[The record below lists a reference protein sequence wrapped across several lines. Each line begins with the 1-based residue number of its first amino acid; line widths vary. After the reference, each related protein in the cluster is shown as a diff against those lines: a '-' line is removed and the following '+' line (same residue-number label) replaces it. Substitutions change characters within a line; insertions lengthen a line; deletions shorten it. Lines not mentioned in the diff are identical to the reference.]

1 MKGSN
6 TKNSLRSGLTEK
18 SAITQKKTRGETGK
32 GQRPVPNKENCKGPY
47 RFKS

>member
-6 TKNSLRSGLTEK
+6 TKGDLKSGLTEK
-18 SAITQKKTRGETGK
+18 SKITQKKTRGETT
-32 GQRPVPNKENCKGPY
+32 GQRPVPDKENCKGPY